1 VAHRRDPWRWL
12 AKKQIFSIAKM
23 SGVRQADPRMDISPQ
38 VLWFLLGSLL
48 IIVEF
53 TLPGIVLVFFGVGAW
68 ITAFTTWIGLT
79 PGLPAQN
86 LVFCISSLSLL
97 FLLRNRLKKIFV
109 GNSSNDEIE
118 DEYTGKEVL
127 VLSDI
132 SDSHGKVEIKGTE
145 WNARSETPISATS
158 LAIVE
163 RREGLTLHV
172 RPR

>member
-1 VAHRRDPWRWL
+1 
-12 AKKQIFSIAKM
+12 
-23 SGVRQADPRMDISPQ
+23 MDLSPQ
-38 VLWFLLGSLL
+38 VLWFLFGSLL

-53 TLPGIVLVFFGVGAW
+53 ATPGIVMVFFGVGAW

-86 LVFCISSLSLL
+86 MVFCICSLL
-97 FLLRNRLKKIFV
+97 LLFFLRNRLKNIFV
-109 GNSSNDEIE
+109 GSSTNDKIE

-127 VLSDI
+127 ALSDI

-145 WNARSETPISATS
+145 WNARSQAPIASSS
-158 LAIVE
+158 LVIIE